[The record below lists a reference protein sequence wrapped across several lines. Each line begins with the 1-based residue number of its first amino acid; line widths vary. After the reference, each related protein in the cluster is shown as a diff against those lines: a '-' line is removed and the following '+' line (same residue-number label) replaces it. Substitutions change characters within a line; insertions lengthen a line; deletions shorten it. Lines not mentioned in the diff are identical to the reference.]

1 MRGVASQPED
11 AAKQINE
18 WVSTSTNKLIPS
30 IISTGMLT
38 PLTDLVLTNAIYFK
52 ARWEY
57 PFKKY
62 NTKED
67 KFHRLD
73 GTDVDVPF
81 MRDFDRQLIACHDG
95 FKVLQLRY
103 KQGQPLPSQ
112 PTPVYSMCIFLPD
125 ARDGLWRLRDK
136 IACSPDFLHEHLP
149 KSRVLVGNFRLP
161 KFSANWGSRRRSTWP
176 RPTCPAWLR
185 TAQKLKGGGSH
196 CRL

>member
-62 NTKED
+62 NTEED

-73 GTDVDVPF
+73 GTHVDVPF

-103 KQGQPLPSQ
+103 K
-112 PTPVYSMCIFLPD
+112 
-125 ARDGLWRLRDK
+125 
-136 IACSPDFLHEHLP
+136 
-149 KSRVLVGNFRLP
+149 
-161 KFSANWGSRRRSTWP
+161 
-176 RPTCPAWLR
+176 
-185 TAQKLKGGGSH
+185 
-196 CRL
+196 